1 MNLTWTWI
9 SPEHWK
15 QFNNLSLIH
24 LFFIAIGFL
33 NIYFCFYPFVS
44 MRMKESYVSHFWFIW
59 KFSLLSSFEL
69 ILLGHRCTVT
79 GNPWE
84 VEGSVN
90 LGGSLFSCSIA
101 FLWSTFFNLI
111 TPPPRPP
118 PLPPPVCI
126 YMYVLC
132 SFKLSSYHKQE
143 FWLKKVLHIFI
154 LF

>member
-1 MNLTWTWI
+1 MLCSIEFVLGMNLTWTWI

-84 VEGSVN
+84 VEGHGVLAKLFWRGFLKLSVN

-101 FLWSTFFNLI
+101 FLWSTFL
-111 TPPPRPP
+111 T
-118 PLPPPVCI
+118 L
-126 YMYVLC
+126 
-132 SFKLSSYHKQE
+132 
-143 FWLKKVLHIFI
+143 
-154 LF
+154 